1 MKFSELNGNFSFSG
15 EQQFANWLRMLHIAH
30 LLACGI
36 PIASAKCRWLQWY
49 IALQLHLVALAIR
62 IKRTKK
68 KYVKLRWQRQQH
80 SNNKS
85 YEMCF
90 SPIMIMLDL
99 FARTCAGWNSGQA
112 SERVNEQ
119 VLPISYISYMEMVKI
134 KLRLFVT
141 VAVHFCNSLA
151 SSSILHPASHAHTFS
166 LTIRYLWSAHAR
178 LWQC

>member
-1 MKFSELNGNFSFSG
+1 MEYQLQVQNAVDYNDILHCNYIWLRW
-15 EQQFANWLRMLHIAH
+15 QFA
-30 LLACGI
+30 
-36 PIASAKCRWLQWY
+36 SSEQ
-49 IALQLHLVALAIR
+49 
-62 IKRTKK
+62 KRNMWK
-68 KYVKLRWQRQQH
+68 KLRWQRQQH